1 MSQKLLDQIF
11 VQWLIEKKGAYFNEQ
26 GELCVA
32 GKVFSADDY
41 NNMIKES
48 LTLRATDAE
57 DSAPSQ
63 TESNADNL
71 STSDGSAVPTRRS

>member
-48 LTLRATDAE
+48 LTF
-57 DSAPSQ
+57 
-63 TESNADNL
+63 ADNL